1 MGFLFYIIMKRKSIS
16 KKVRF
21 EIFKRDSF
29 ICQYCGGKPP
39 KIPLEIDH
47 IIAVS
52 KGGENDDFNLITSCF
67 DCNRGKSNKD
77 LNVLPEKTIE
87 KLERMKIAQQQ
98 YKEIKKC
105 IENEKKIYES
115 QIKAVESV
123 FSIYNDGYCFSEK
136 FKLSVRGFIEKL
148 GLQEVIHS
156 MEISCNK
163 PLNKRDY
170 VLRYFCGVCWS
181 KIKGI

>member
-1 MGFLFYIIMKRKSIS
+1 MARPPRNNVDYFPHECIHGRKMF
-16 KKVRF
+16 V
-21 EIFKRDSF
+21 
-29 ICQYCGGKPP
+29 
-39 KIPLEIDH
+39 
-47 IIAVS
+47 
-52 KGGENDDFNLITSCF
+52 
-67 DCNRGKSNKD
+67 
-77 LNVLPEKTIE
+77 
-87 KLERMKIAQQQ
+87 
-98 YKEIKKC
+98 

-115 QIKAVESV
+115 QIKAVESI